1 MFFAGYSNLDNLRP
15 CEPSWLD
22 MPARVTVP
30 YCFRSQQTPLEIET
44 ELDDDKVIKEMS
56 GILEAGVVA
65 RLDLVPL
72 ILTSLLSQ
80 LREVVSAFVWLV
92 PEEFYLPYPPSYCPQ
107 PTNTKKVRISHNYL
121 TDFLLYVIQDFAP
134 QFARFELR
142 FLSVKTVRSNGWF
155 IWTKS
160 TNQSW
165 TRDDISLKYHPSL
178 RPTPLSPRVT
188 LAWPP
193 VR

>member
-1 MFFAGYSNLDNLRP
+1 MFFAGYSNWDNLRP
-15 CEPSWLD
+15 CGPSWLD
-22 MPARVTVP
+22 MPAHVTVP
-30 YCFRSQQTPLEIET
+30 YCFRSQQTSLEIGT

-80 LREVVSAFVWLV
+80 LKEVVTAFVWLV

-107 PTNTKKVRISHNYL
+107 PTNTKKVRISHNYI
-121 TDFLLYVIQDFAP
+121 THFFLLHVIQDFVL

-142 FLSVKTVRSNGWF
+142 FLSAC
-155 IWTKS
+155 
-160 TNQSW
+160 
-165 TRDDISLKYHPSL
+165 D
-178 RPTPLSPRVT
+178 
-188 LAWPP
+188 
-193 VR
+193 